1 MEDYFQI
8 LVFLAFVVFSILSRI
23 LNPKKK
29 KPPVRGPKEQPRYED
44 LDDVSDE
51 DKPVVAQEEPE
62 RRPVS
67 FEDILREMMGDTSQR
82 QPEPPPPPVERQKP
96 KPKKTEPAT
105 SSSRSA
111 QKKAT
116 RIADKI
122 SLEDSGKRI
131 KAIELEEKK
140 NTVAQEVA
148 EALKTPKY
156 AREAIILSEIINRK
170 YF

>member
-1 MEDYFQI
+1 MEEYFQI
-8 LVFLAFVVFSILSRI
+8 LVFLAFVVFSILSRV

-29 KPPVRGPKEQPRYED
+29 KPPVRAPKEQPTYEG
-44 LDDVSDE
+44 LEDVPDE
-51 DKPVVAQEEPE
+51 DKPVVAREEPQ

-82 QPEPPPPPVERQKP
+82 KPEPAPPPVEGRKTR
-96 KPKKTEPAT
+96 KKKVEP
-105 SSSRSA
+105 SRTKAKSTK
-111 QKKAT
+111 QKAT
-116 RIADKI
+116 RISDKI

-131 KAIELEEKK
+131 KTIDTDEKK

-148 EALKTPKY
+148 EALKTPKN

>member
-8 LVFLAFVVFSILSRI
+8 LVFLAFVVFSILSRV

-29 KPPVRGPKEQPRYED
+29 KPPVRAPKEQPRYEGM
-44 LDDVSDE
+44 DDVPEE
-51 DKPVVAQEEPE
+51 DKPVVAREQPE

-67 FEDILREMMGDTSQR
+67 FEDILREMMGETSQR
-82 QPEPPPPPVERQKP
+82 QQEPPRPAERKKP
-96 KPKKTEPAT
+96 KPKKVKSEAA
-105 SSSRSA
+105 SSRPV

-116 RIADKI
+116 RITEKI

-131 KAIELEEKK
+131 KAIELDEKK
-140 NTVAQEVA
+140 RNVAQEVA
-148 EALKTPKY
+148 EALKTPKN

>member
-8 LVFLAFVVFSILSRI
+8 LVFLAFVIFSILSRI

-29 KPPVRGPKEQPRYED
+29 KPPVRPPKEQPSYEG
-44 LDDVSDE
+44 LDDVPDE
-51 DKPVVAQEEPE
+51 DEPVVVQEEPE

-67 FEDILREMMGDTSQR
+67 FEDILREMMGDTSQQ
-82 QPEPPPPPVERQKP
+82 QPESPPPVERKKP
-96 KPKKTEPAT
+96 RPKKTKPAA
-105 SSSRSA
+105 SSSRSV

-140 NTVAQEVA
+140 NNVAQEVA
-148 EALKTPKY
+148 EALKTPKN